1 MNNKNFETISELK
14 EYINDTM
21 KLPSEKIFN
30 IYLSKIYSNL
40 LQREENINNTKSK
53 RISRE
58 QKSILF
64 LQRDPINNLSPDK
77 EDSNLSLN
85 NFLEYMDIQEFIGE
99 RIFKYLNKSK
109 KNNKLSKDDFCNG
122 LNNIY
127 YGNIKALI
135 NFTFSLADFN
145 EDGKIYETDMELIL
159 KYIPCSSEF
168 SQKNYLKQI
177 NKIVSK
183 FFEDLNLAINSSEE
197 NQLNLTTYQTCIE
210 EYTIKIEFY

>member
-21 KLPSEKIFN
+21 KLSSEKIFK

-53 RISRE
+53 RFSRE
-58 QKSILF
+58 QKSIIF
-64 LQRDPINNLSPDK
+64 LQKDSINNLTPEK
-77 EDSNLSLN
+77 ENLNLSLN

-99 RIFKYLNKSK
+99 RIFKFLNKSK
-109 KNNKLSKDDFCNG
+109 KNNKLSKDDFCEG

-135 NFTFSLADFN
+135 NFTFNLADFN
-145 EDGKIYETDMELIL
+145 EDGKIYD
-159 KYIPCSSEF
+159 
-168 SQKNYLKQI
+168 
-177 NKIVSK
+177 
-183 FFEDLNLAINSSEE
+183 
-197 NQLNLTTYQTCIE
+197 
-210 EYTIKIEFY
+210 IKIIIKEVI

>member
-14 EYINDTM
+14 EYINDFM
-21 KLPSEKIFN
+21 KLPSEKIFK
-30 IYLSKIYSNL
+30 IYLSKIFSNL

-53 RISRE
+53 RFSRE
-58 QKSILF
+58 QKSIIF
-64 LQRDPINNLSPDK
+64 LQKDSINNLTPEK
-77 EDSNLSLN
+77 ENLNLSLN

-99 RIFKYLNKSK
+99 RIFKFLNKSK
-109 KNNKLSKDDFCNG
+109 KNNKLSKDDFCEG

-135 NFTFSLADFN
+135 NFTFNLADFN
-145 EDGKIYETDMELIL
+145 EDGKIYDADMELIL

-183 FFEDLNLAINSSEE
+183 FFEDLNL
-197 NQLNLTTYQTCIE
+197 
-210 EYTIKIEFY
+210 TIFRGFKSNNKFFRKKPAKFNHISNMH